1 MASSNARGKT
11 AIRNEGVQA
20 EASSSAASQV
30 AHTLRAV
37 LTATKRKSRCDPG
50 LPRCGPCERT
60 NSMCEYF
67 DSGKGQNV
75 NRNYVVYL
83 QHKVRELEEELDRTE
98 NEDAG
103 EDQEGMMR
111 HATVRVHD
119 GQDSKYLGP
128 SSGIAITRLVMQLAK
143 QFTDAKSIKE
153 IVPEQRARQIKE
165 LYHQE
170 QAKPTSKIYPL
181 ISDVAATELP
191 NRPLTDLLMQLY
203 KLKVQPMYPALHEP
217 TLDYDIDSVYKHGD
231 TATPV
236 QNFIVRMAIAISLQK
251 MDTQYA
257 GLADSYYLAALKYLD
272 RVVSPMDLKT
282 LQCLA
287 LMAEYSLLTPTRT
300 AIYYVVG
307 VAVRLLQALGFH
319 EEKTITRGRPDGKV
333 DFLEIDMRRR
343 LFWCIIVMDFGLAHS
358 LGRPAMLATGHDHID
373 VGWFET
379 CDDVHIK
386 PEGVDAAAIRPTL
399 KKWIA
404 IHFFKMRILQLEIR
418 RKLYQRKR
426 ASPIDDSDPWF
437 TYMDGKL
444 CAWRDAAP
452 NNDEGTGLDKAWF
465 VARYNTI
472 VVFLYRPS
480 PQVPRPSLE
489 AALKCFDACEYNIY
503 VQREQIRRKN
513 VDLTWI
519 FTQTIFMTIN
529 TTLWSLS
536 YVEVR
541 RKHSK
546 ATVEKHLE
554 TAMDAIQLASDRWPG
569 VASAVQL
576 YHNLINAIL
585 KIYEKDGDIPI
596 SAATPSDVA
605 SPQMVDAFN
614 TSATSP
620 ATASSNSVATPP
632 LDHAPFGYF
641 NQQARQSV
649 EQPPP
654 VPYQSDSYSSQS
666 GPQQQQQPVQMT
678 PPLQQPMMQQQQP
691 MQHRHGGSGQM
702 GQNMPQPQ
710 HPPPQMAPPSSS
722 QGFNPNI
729 YSNPLPQW
737 TPDLAASGWNPAPQH
752 MQYTNPST
760 SSTMPLPQQQQQPQ
774 QQVPYDGCDNTYD
787 TYTHPSFDPHNA
799 SYPFPSVFP
808 ADPNSMHD
816 YSTMHDPNNL
826 QDPNYAFGGGSI
838 GSIGSFGGG
847 GAGNPWLNDYM
858 NMNMDTGVFG
868 SGLNQDQQQELMAS
882 LETKGVVDIQS
893 MITDTLAGMAV
904 PKGGQGQGQGHG
916 QGQQQQRRF

>member
-1 MASSNARGKT
+1 MRVHTTTTTTTTTRTANALRTDGKQQRT
-11 AIRNEGVQA
+11 
-20 EASSSAASQV
+20 
-30 AHTLRAV
+30 
-37 LTATKRKSRCDPG
+37 RKNGREERRRKTRCDPG

-60 NSMCEYF
+60 NSICEYY
-67 DSGKGQNV
+67 DSSKGQNV
-75 NRNYVVYL
+75 NRDYVVYL

-103 EDQEGMMR
+103 ETQEGMMR

-143 QFTDAKSIKE
+143 QFTDAKSIKD

-181 ISDVAATELP
+181 ISDVAADELP
-191 NRPLTDLLMQLY
+191 NRALTDLLMQLY

-217 TLDYDIDSVYKHGD
+217 TLDSDIDTVYKHGD
-231 TATPV
+231 SATPV

-272 RVVSPMDLKT
+272 LVVRPMDLKT
-282 LQCLA
+282 LQCFA

-300 AIYYVVG
+300 AIYYVMG
-307 VAVRLLQALGFH
+307 IAVRLLQALGFH
-319 EEKTITRGRPDGKV
+319 EEKTITRARPDGKA

-358 LGRPAMLATGHDHID
+358 LGRPGMLATSHEHID

-379 CDDVHIK
+379 CDDIHIK
-386 PEGVDAAAIRPTL
+386 PEGVDPAAHRPTL

-426 ASPIDDSDPWF
+426 SSPIDDSDLWF
-437 TYMDGKL
+437 KYMDGKL

-465 VARYNTI
+465 VARYNTM

-480 PQVPRPSLE
+480 PQVPRPSLD

-503 VQREQIRRKN
+503 VQREQIRKKN

-519 FTQTIFMTIN
+519 FTQSIFMTIN

-541 RKHSK
+541 RKHSR
-546 ATVEKHLE
+546 AAVERHLE
-554 TAMDAIQLASDRWPG
+554 IAMDAIQLASDRWPG

-576 YHNLINAIL
+576 YHNLIDAIL

-605 SPQMVDAFN
+605 SPPQTFPDAFN
-614 TSATSP
+614 QSSTTSP
-620 ATASSNSVATPP
+620 ATVSSTSVATPP
-632 LDHAPFGYF
+632 TDKAPFGYF
-641 NQQARQSV
+641 NEQATRSV

-654 VPYQSDSYSSQS
+654 VPYQSETYNAQP
-666 GPQQQQQPVQMT
+666 GLQQPVQNICT
-678 PPLQQPMMQQQQP
+678 PPLQPPMMQPMHNGSMQMTQTMQPQQP
-691 MQHRHGGSGQM
+691 MA
-702 GQNMPQPQ
+702 
-710 HPPPQMAPPSSS
+710 MAPPS
-722 QGFNPNI
+722 QTFNPNI

-737 TPDLAASGWNPAPQH
+737 TPDLTVPAWNTTPHHLSYAS
-752 MQYTNPST
+752 
-760 SSTMPLPQQQQQPQ
+760 SSTLPLQQQSAYGN
-774 QQVPYDGCDNTYD
+774 YDNYD
-787 TYTHPSFDPHNA
+787 AYANPSFDPTNA
-799 SYPFPSVFP
+799 AYPFPGMQHQ
-808 ADPNSMHD
+808 DTSMHD
-816 YSTMHDPNNL
+816 HPNTNNNN
-826 QDPNYAFGGGSI
+826 NY
-838 GSIGSFGGG
+838 
-847 GAGNPWLNDYM
+847 NNNNNNQWPTDYW
-858 NMNMDTGVFG
+858 NMDTGVFG
-868 SGLNQDQQQELMAS
+868 SGLTQHQQQELMLS

-893 MITDTLAGMAV
+893 MITDTLEALT
-904 PKGGQGQGQGHG
+904 PKPAAQPGGF
-916 QGQQQQRRF
+916 R